1 MIDFATSP
9 QSTLGV
15 EWEIALIDRE
25 SGALTQHASE
35 VLSILRER
43 RPELLEPASDRAHV
57 TGEFLENTVEVV
69 TGICRTVAEACRQLQ
84 DLTDTLRDITDELG
98 IEFYPAGTHP
108 FSHWAD
114 QPVVAKERYQRVVER
129 TQYWGR
135 HMVIYGVHVHVGVD
149 SRDKVLPLIDALTN
163 YGPHLLALSCS
174 SPYWDGVDTG
184 YASHRTQLYQQ
195 LPTNGLPFHFDTW
208 EQYSEYLES
217 LVATD
222 VINDPSEDRWD
233 VRPVPRYGTIEMRY
247 CDGLA
252 SLPDVAAIV
261 AFTQC
266 LVEYFSRQ
274 IEAGESV
281 EVLAPWHAQ
290 ENKWRVA
297 RYGLDA
303 KIVVS
308 NAPVQRTLREDF
320 ELLLPE
326 LEPVARDLDCE
337 VELAQVR
344 RILAEGT
351 GADRQRAVFEKTGSL
366 REVALDVAAQ
376 SRARALR

>member
-1 MIDFATSP
+1 M
-9 QSTLGV
+9 
-15 EWEIALIDRE
+15 
-25 SGALTQHASE
+25 
-35 VLSILRER
+35 
-43 RPELLEPASDRAHV
+43 
-57 TGEFLENTVEVV
+57 
-69 TGICRTVAEACRQLQ
+69 
-84 DLTDTLRDITDELG
+84 
-98 IEFYPAGTHP
+98 
-108 FSHWAD
+108 
-114 QPVVAKERYQRVVER
+114 
-129 TQYWGR
+129 
-135 HMVIYGVHVHVGVD
+135 
-149 SRDKVLPLIDALTN
+149 
-163 YGPHLLALSCS
+163 
-174 SPYWDGVDTG
+174 
-184 YASHRTQLYQQ
+184 
-195 LPTNGLPFHFDTW
+195 
-208 EQYSEYLES
+208 
-217 LVATD
+217 ATD

-297 RYGLDA
+297 RYGLEA

-308 NAPVQRTLREDF
+308 NEPVQRTLREDF
-320 ELLLPE
+320 ELLLPK

-351 GADRQRAVFEKTGSL
+351 GANRQRAVFEKTGSL

>member
-1 MIDFATSP
+1 M
-9 QSTLGV
+9 LG
-15 EWEIALIDRE
+15 
-25 SGALTQHASE
+25 
-35 VLSILRER
+35 ILRER

-57 TGEFLENTVEVV
+57 TGEFLENTIEVI
-69 TGICRTVAEACRQLQ
+69 TGVCTTVAQACRQLQ
-84 DLTDTLRDITDELG
+84 ELTDTIREITDGLG

-108 FSHWAD
+108 FSRWSE
-114 QPVVAKERYQRVVER
+114 QPVVAKERYRRVVER
-129 TQYWGR
+129 AQYWGR

-149 SRDKVLPLIDALTN
+149 SRDKVLPLVDALTN

-174 SPYWDGVDTG
+174 SPYWEGIDTG

-208 EQYSEYLES
+208 EQYSEYLDS

-252 SLPDVAAIV
+252 SLPDVAAVV

-266 LVEYFSRQ
+266 LVEYFSRR
-274 IEAGESV
+274 IEAGDKP

-308 NAPVQRTLREDF
+308 NAPEQRTLREDF

-351 GADRQRAVFEKTGSL
+351 GADRQRAVFERTGSM

>member
-25 SGALTQHASE
+25 SGALTQRASE

-84 DLTDTLRDITDELG
+84 DLTDTLRDITDDLG

-129 TQYWGR
+129 AQYWGR

-217 LVATD
+217 LVAT
-222 VINDPSEDRWD
+222 
-233 VRPVPRYGTIEMRY
+233 T
-247 CDGLA
+247 
-252 SLPDVAAIV
+252 
-261 AFTQC
+261 
-266 LVEYFSRQ
+266 
-274 IEAGESV
+274 
-281 EVLAPWHAQ
+281 
-290 ENKWRVA
+290 
-297 RYGLDA
+297 
-303 KIVVS
+303 
-308 NAPVQRTLREDF
+308 
-320 ELLLPE
+320 
-326 LEPVARDLDCE
+326 
-337 VELAQVR
+337 
-344 RILAEGT
+344 
-351 GADRQRAVFEKTGSL
+351 
-366 REVALDVAAQ
+366 
-376 SRARALR
+376 

>member
-1 MIDFATSP
+1 MIDFASSP

-25 SGALTQHASE
+25 SGELTQRAAE
-35 VLSILRER
+35 VLGILREH

-57 TGEFLENTVEVV
+57 TGEFLENTIEVI
-69 TGICRTVAEACRQLQ
+69 TGVCTTVAQACRQLQ
-84 DLTDTLRDITDELG
+84 ELTDTIREITDGLG

-108 FSHWAD
+108 FSRWAE

-129 TQYWGR
+129 AQYWGR
-135 HMVIYGVHVHVGVD
+135 HMVIFGVHVHVGVD
-149 SRDKVLPLIDALTN
+149 SRNKVLPLIDALTN

-174 SPYWDGVDTG
+174 SPYWESIDTG

-208 EQYSEYLES
+208 EQYCEYLNS

-233 VRPVPRYGTIEMRY
+233 VRPVPRYGTVEMRY
-247 CDGLA
+247 CDGMA
-252 SLPDVAAIV
+252 SLPDIAAIV

-266 LVEYFSRQ
+266 LVEYFSRR
-274 IEAGESV
+274 IEAGNKP

-297 RYGLDA
+297 RYGLEA

-308 NAPVQRTLREDF
+308 NEPVQRTLREDF

-337 VELAQVR
+337 LELAQVR
-344 RILAEGT
+344 RILVEGT

-376 SRARALR
+376 SRARTLR

>member
-1 MIDFATSP
+1 MIDFASSP

-25 SGALTQHASE
+25 SGELTQRAAE
-35 VLSILRER
+35 VLGILRER

-57 TGEFLENTVEVV
+57 TGEFLENTIEVI
-69 TGICRTVAEACRQLQ
+69 TGVCTTVAQACRQLQ
-84 DLTDTLRDITDELG
+84 ELTDTIREITDGLG

-108 FSHWAD
+108 FSRWSE
-114 QPVVAKERYQRVVER
+114 QPVVAKERYRRVVER
-129 TQYWGR
+129 AQYWGR

-149 SRDKVLPLIDALTN
+149 SRDKVLPLVDALTN

-174 SPYWDGVDTG
+174 SPYWEGIDTG
-184 YASHRTQLYQQ
+184 
-195 LPTNGLPFHFDTW
+195 
-208 EQYSEYLES
+208 S

-252 SLPDVAAIV
+252 SLPDVAAVV

-266 LVEYFSRQ
+266 LVEYFSRR
-274 IEAGESV
+274 IEAGDKP

-308 NAPVQRTLREDF
+308 NAPEQRTLREDF

-326 LEPVARDLDCE
+326 LEPVARDLDCK

-351 GADRQRAVFEKTGSL
+351 GADRQRAVFERTGSM

>member
-25 SGALTQHASE
+25 SGALTQRASE

-129 TQYWGR
+129 AQYWGR
-135 HMVIYGVHVHVGVD
+135 HMVIYGVHVHVGID

-233 VRPVPRYGTIEMRY
+233 VRPVPRYGTI
-247 CDGLA
+247 
-252 SLPDVAAIV
+252 
-261 AFTQC
+261 
-266 LVEYFSRQ
+266 
-274 IEAGESV
+274 
-281 EVLAPWHAQ
+281 
-290 ENKWRVA
+290 
-297 RYGLDA
+297 
-303 KIVVS
+303 
-308 NAPVQRTLREDF
+308 
-320 ELLLPE
+320 
-326 LEPVARDLDCE
+326 
-337 VELAQVR
+337 
-344 RILAEGT
+344 
-351 GADRQRAVFEKTGSL
+351 
-366 REVALDVAAQ
+366 
-376 SRARALR
+376 

>member
-1 MIDFATSP
+1 MIDFASSP

-25 SGALTQHASE
+25 SGELTQRAGE
-35 VLSILRER
+35 VLTILRER

-57 TGEFLENTVEVV
+57 TGEFLENTIEVV
-69 TGICRTVAEACRQLQ
+69 TGICHTVAEACRQLQ
-84 DLTDTLRDITDELG
+84 ELTDIIREITDDLG

-129 TQYWGR
+129 AQYWGR

-266 LVEYFSRQ
+266 LVEYFSRR
-274 IEAGESV
+274 IEAGESI

-308 NAPVQRTLREDF
+308 NAPEQRTLREDF
-320 ELLLPE
+320 ELLLPK

-366 REVALDVAAQ
+366 REVALDVAVQ